1 VSGDGLSAPGVR
13 PGVIPWKGGQSVL
26 AKQKKQNYELLF
38 VINPTLSEEDKE
50 SLLARVKGYLE
61 QADGEIFSFKSWGL
75 RRLAYTLKGQKEGQY
90 YLVQCAMTTEKVSE
104 FRRSLTLA
112 EGVLREMVIRVDE
125 EFPPEKPERSSKLD
139 IIPEFEEEESASDDD
154 SLDDEDED

>member
-1 VSGDGLSAPGVR
+1 
-13 PGVIPWKGGQSVL
+13 L
-26 AKQKKQNYELLF
+26 AKQKKNNYELLF
-38 VINPTLSEEDKE
+38 IINPTLSEEDKE
-50 SLLARVKGYLE
+50 NLLNRVKGYLE

-75 RRLAYTLKGQKEGQY
+75 RRLAYTLKNQKEGQY

-125 EFPPEKPERSSKLD
+125 EFPPEKPERSPKPVA
-139 IIPEFEEEESASDDD
+139 IPTFEEEEDASDDD
-154 SLDDEDED
+154 IFDDDED

>member
-1 VSGDGLSAPGVR
+1 
-13 PGVIPWKGGQSVL
+13 L
-26 AKQKKQNYELLF
+26 AKQKKNNYELLF

-50 SLLARVKGYLE
+50 NLLNRVKGYLE

-75 RRLAYTLKGQKEGQY
+75 RRLAYTLKNQKEGQY

-125 EFPPEKPERSSKLD
+125 EFPPEKPERSPKPVA
-139 IIPEFEEEESASDDD
+139 IPTFEEEEDASDDD
-154 SLDDEDED
+154 IFDDDED

>member
-1 VSGDGLSAPGVR
+1 M
-13 PGVIPWKGGQSVL
+13 
-26 AKQKKQNYELLF
+26 AKQKKHNYELLF

-50 SLLARVKGYLE
+50 TLLNRVKGYLE

-75 RRLAYTLKGQKEGQY
+75 RRLAYTIKNQKEGQY

-125 EFPPEKPERSSKLD
+125 AFQPEEPERSPKPEA
-139 IIPEFEEEESASDDD
+139 IPTFEEEEEEEDASDDD
-154 SLDDEDED
+154 NLDDDED